1 MIYLPAWIIGIGA
14 ILIIMVA
21 AVSILEYLDI
31 KPRSKKVRK

>member
-1 MIYLPAWIIGIGA
+1 MIYLPAWVVAIVA